1 MEGLTIEACMR
12 ARQSVLV
19 AIIPMNIEPAETVHT
34 LKLAE
39 TVKRHF
45 GCTGH
50 ELQKLGTFFLIE

>member
-1 MEGLTIEACMR
+1 
-12 ARQSVLV
+12 
-19 AIIPMNIEPAETVHT
+19 MNIEPAETVHT